1 MIYVISAVIKQGLIV
16 IESLKFLME
25 DQVCALRKKGLPAFY
40 LNSSLKTEAD
50 NIIHFLSQTSSQ
62 YIMLFTSPECIFNAR
77 LQGVLKKWKNDG
89 KLGFITIDEAHC
101 VYSYSYN
108 ISYLKCQEMPSS
120 NKKTVALE
128 LGQFT
133 ELLSSSLTI

>member
-1 MIYVISAVIKQGLIV
+1 MIYAISAVIKQGLTVIV
-16 IESLKFLME
+16 ESLKFLME

-40 LNSSLKTEAD
+40 FNSSLKTEAD
-50 NIIHFLSQTSSQ
+50 NIHFLSQTSSQ
-62 YIMLFTSPECIFNAR
+62 YVMLFTSPECIFNAR

-101 VYSYSYN
+101 VDSYSYN
-108 ISYLKCQEMPSS
+108 ISYLKCQEMLSS